1 MCVHFV
7 SVIGIPYYG
16 RTTERFLDF
25 GFVVSWILRK
35 IFGKDAS
42 CGIQI
47 DGFSARSERLG
58 SIFNNFSDCGVFFF
72 CVFAY
77 VFGFLA
83 LPPGGLMTACECP
96 KPARSGLPST
106 AASKESNAL
115 ILFKGAPPIAA
126 DPGRFPDFRIF
137 ALFGTCRFFGISR

>member
-1 MCVHFV
+1 MTSKFQGCLLEGLTVFFCQT
-7 SVIGIPYYG
+7 PG
-16 RTTERFLDF
+16 RL
-25 GFVVSWILRK
+25 LP
-35 IFGKDAS
+35 
-42 CGIQI
+42 
-47 DGFSARSERLG
+47 G
-58 SIFNNFSDCGVFFF
+58 SSSLFF

-137 ALFGTCRFFGISR
+137 GFFEKW